1 LWDLASNFGKGYDM
15 FKYKKKDKKQYKD
28 ALLGYNKEGRPILD
42 LHLLIQYYIED
53 SREEGE
59 TITYEHAHEFFVEG
73 LKNNLFEFK
82 KKELPILVYTDVS
95 KPLNQPVVKQ
105 HDNLEAFMQEQ
116 FYKTLFMFNGKGIP
130 EA

>member
-1 LWDLASNFGKGYDM
+1 M

-82 KKELPILVYTDVS
+82 KKELPILVYTNVS
-95 KPLNQPVVKQ
+95 KPLPEEPEVKQ
-105 HDNLEAFMQEQ
+105 HDNIRAYMEENLL
-116 FYKTLFMFNGKGIP
+116 KTLFMFSGKGIP